1 MKSIIIILLTALS
14 FTTLANQ
21 KSENKSQIV
30 GSWKFTKKTKTSE
43 FQKVFENSQ
52 MAEIR
57 TEYLTFEDNNKF
69 KHKFLSNDGTIV
81 RTLKGKWKADGD
93 KIKMEYADVDY
104 DLMLNYFFLENDL
117 VLGQHFNH
125 IIFTKDNLENNVTMK

>member
-1 MKSIIIILLTALS
+1 
-14 FTTLANQ
+14 
-21 KSENKSQIV
+21 
-30 GSWKFTKKTKTSE
+30 
-43 FQKVFENSQ
+43 

-57 TEYLTFEDNNKF
+57 TEYLTFEDNSKF
-69 KHKFLSNDGTIV
+69 KHEFLDKDGAIV
-81 RTLKGKWKADGD
+81 RTLKGKWKAVGD

-104 DLMLNYFFLENDL
+104 DLLLNYFFLENDL

>member
-1 MKSIIIILLTALS
+1 MKTAFILLLSALS
-14 FTTLANQ
+14 LTTLANP
-21 KSENKSQIV
+21 KNENKSQIV

-43 FQKVFENSQ
+43 FQKVFDNSQ

-57 TEYLTFEDNNKF
+57 TEYLTFE
-69 KHKFLSNDGTIV
+69 
-81 RTLKGKWKADGD
+81 D

>member
-1 MKSIIIILLTALS
+1 MKTAFILLLSALS

-43 FQKVFENSQ
+43 FQKVFDNSQ

-57 TEYLTFEDNNKF
+57 TEYLTFEGNSKF
-69 KHKFLSNDGTIV
+69 KHEFLDKDGTIV
-81 RTLKGKWKADGD
+81 RTLKGKWKAVGE

-117 VLGQHFNH
+117 ILGQHFNH
-125 IIFTKDNLENNVTMK
+125 IIFTKDNLVNNVAMK

>member
-1 MKSIIIILLTALS
+1 
-14 FTTLANQ
+14 
-21 KSENKSQIV
+21 
-30 GSWKFTKKTKTSE
+30 
-43 FQKVFENSQ
+43 VFDNSQ

-69 KHKFLSNDGTIV
+69 KHEFLSNDGTIV

-93 KIKMEYADVDY
+93 KIKMEYTDVDY